1 MQKHVYLP
9 CDLSTVLKN
18 IKDLPSLS
26 THQKS
31 PGGDGQTHKF
41 PLAPYLALTY
51 ITDSYSGAYI
61 PLVDKYGMGFFEVVL
76 SKNERKQCIG
86 ETLPLLLPPP
96 PPPPAPPPHDDV
108 MLLLLSLAFNIVS
121 SVLAVESL
129 CNVAVAIVG
138 DVDVDDE
145 VVVPNVPI
153 LGNGGETAAET
164 RELVEFIR
172 EAAFNTVGDSV
183 LTSVVVVAEVLV
195 KAVAFAVVGDFVV
208 VAAVHAAVD
217 DAADNDDFHL
227 KRLPVYATD
236 CHAPRHDVAYNLI
249 ADK

>member
-1 MQKHVYLP
+1 MFVDILSASDVAVAAIAGVVKFDKISLP
-9 CDLSTVLKN
+9 C
-18 IKDLPSLS
+18 
-26 THQKS
+26 
-31 PGGDGQTHKF
+31 F
-41 PLAPYLALTY
+41 LA
-51 ITDSYSGAYI
+51 
-61 PLVDKYGMGFFEVVL
+61 
-76 SKNERKQCIG
+76 
-86 ETLPLLLPPP
+86 LPLLLPPP

-195 KAVAFAVVGDFVV
+195 KAVAFAVVGDFGNMTE
-208 VAAVHAAVD
+208 A
-217 DAADNDDFHL
+217 
-227 KRLPVYATD
+227 LPVSIGISVF
-236 CHAPRHDVAYNLI
+236 CFFSGCCSCSCSCSCCR
-249 ADK
+249 